1 VTLCRTVNFINW
13 YLACS
18 SICFGRERRWKQK
31 SSCFGSRS
39 LFCAGGKSSRL
50 PFMAADKWYW
60 LGLPAALDKMAQ
72 TDPSGFVKAAVALM
86 PRQIKM
92 DAHLNDMTDEQLE
105 ASIRQKL
112 KELDL
117 IDPFIPKLIEH

>member
-1 VTLCRTVNFINW
+1 MSERKGYGTD
-13 YLACS
+13 LAPFQPGQS
-18 SICFGRERRWKQK
+18 GNPRGRPQ
-31 SSCFGSRS
+31 GSRNKFAS
-39 LFCAGGKSSRL
+39 EFIAD
-50 PFMAADKWYW
+50 FHAAWTKY
-60 LGLPAALDKMAQ
+60 GPAALDKMAQ

-86 PRQIKM
+86 PREIKM

-112 KELDL
+112 RELDL